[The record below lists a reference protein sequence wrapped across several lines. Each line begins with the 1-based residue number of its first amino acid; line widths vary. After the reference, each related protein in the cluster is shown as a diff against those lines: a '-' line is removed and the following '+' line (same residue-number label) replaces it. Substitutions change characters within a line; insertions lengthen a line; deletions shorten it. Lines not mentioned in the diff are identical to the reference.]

1 MAVELRAL
9 HAAVVAAA
17 PAPAAARPP
26 AGRVP
31 RALQDG
37 SGSGG
42 HRWRGLPGMAMTT
55 TVRVTCGG
63 DDADDA
69 TKTATSAAGFLP
81 ARSIEEE
88 ERIKKGDGREKA
100 KLSLF
105 RFSRANPGFRLPPY
119 WGQRG
124 CFRALVVA
132 SYGPTC
138 RCFDFRCVSQKK
150 DLHQMAA
157 PTIFSNP
164 LEKWIF
170 HKTKE
175 SVFLVDF
182 VPKKD
187 ADGKIEEIL
196 NRLETVP
203 EDKRQK
209 LTFEDRC
216 CTGFVVDDKSQE
228 LKILCSAHCL
238 DHLFTSEN
246 PISAQEIGDLY
257 DINIICDHYE
267 CSFRKDKT
275 PDKIRYYSRAN
286 IVQIDCDKDL
296 ILLNVSKKNVLAYG
310 KNGRACRHSHPA
322 LVPSKRH
329 LEPMEKVLMVSWPPF
344 RPRTVASGKVS
355 HCDRE
360 YADTSKTNLV
370 GYTMTLVEVNIQ
382 SEPGGSGA
390 PLLDADANFTGVLH
404 GGADGCSWFISL
416 PDICQALTSWGIL
429 THAPCHPCK

>member
-1 MAVELRAL
+1 
-9 HAAVVAAA
+9 
-17 PAPAAARPP
+17 
-26 AGRVP
+26 
-31 RALQDG
+31 
-37 SGSGG
+37 
-42 HRWRGLPGMAMTT
+42 
-55 TVRVTCGG
+55 
-63 DDADDA
+63 
-69 TKTATSAAGFLP
+69 
-81 ARSIEEE
+81 
-88 ERIKKGDGREKA
+88 
-100 KLSLF
+100 
-105 RFSRANPGFRLPPY
+105 
-119 WGQRG
+119 
-124 CFRALVVA
+124 
-132 SYGPTC
+132 
-138 RCFDFRCVSQKK
+138 
-150 DLHQMAA
+150 MAA

-286 IVQIDCDKDL
+286 IVQIDCDKYL

-429 THAPCHPCK
+429 TQ